1 MAGPGC
7 PSRPAGASWPLRRRS
22 GGTPTG
28 LPEHYRRPAPAHAGW
43 PWPGRPGRLAY
54 EPFFAELLS
63 GIEAELSARQVALM
77 LQIVEDVEAETV
89 ALRRWW
95 AERRVDGVLLVDLRM
110 DDPRVPL
117 VEELGLPAVI
127 VGGPGPTGS
136 LPFFPGGDAN
146 GVCQI
151 VQHLVMLGHR
161 RIDRV
166 AGSPEFAHTQLRTEV
181 FEEALAGAGAGGNV
195 VTTDYSSSAGAE
207 ATRQLLSGSSAPTA
221 IVYDSDL
228 MAVAG
233 LSAAQEMGVDV
244 PGELSIASFD
254 DSLICGVVRP
264 SLTACARDVV
274 GYGAEAARALI
285 SLVEDEPVPPYVVE
299 PPRLVPRAS
308 TAPPSI
314 APLPGATGEHS
325 GWWRRPP
332 NKAGRRRALER
343 LSRVAPPPKPVP
355 RVLLKRKPAWSER
368 FLYAKP
374 RKLRSY
380 FSLLLIFWPGRPLV
394 P

>member
-1 MAGPGC
+1 MSEPTRRRILAIAEEVGWHPNRAARALSAARSGAC
-7 PSRPAGASWPLRRRS
+7 GLALARPAR
-22 GGTPTG
+22 T
-28 LPEHYRRPAPAHAGW
+28 
-43 PWPGRPGRLAY
+43 LAY

-181 FEEALAGAGAGGNV
+181 FEEALARAGASGGV
-195 VTTDYSSSAGAE
+195 MTTDYSSAAGAD
-207 ATRQLLSGSSAPTA
+207 ATRQLLSSSSAPTA

-233 LSAAQEMGVDV
+233 LSEAQEMGTDV

-274 GYGAEAARALI
+274 GYGARGSARSHIPGRGRA
-285 SLVEDEPVPPYVVE
+285 Y
-299 PPRLVPRAS
+299 PRLRRGAAEACTESEYGSPTS
-308 TAPPSI
+308 
-314 APLPGATGEHS
+314 PG
-325 GWWRRPP
+325 RRPRP
-332 NKAGRRRALER
+332 ATHAAHNCACGRT
-343 LSRVAPPPKPVP
+343 
-355 RVLLKRKPAWSER
+355 KRIKGIPS
-368 FLYAKP
+368 
-374 RKLRSY
+374 
-380 FSLLLIFWPGRPLV
+380 
-394 P
+394 

>member
-1 MAGPGC
+1 MVRRQEAGPRRPTIADIAHRAGVSKGSVSYALNGQPGVSEQTRRKILAIAEEVGWHPNRAARALSAARSGAC
-7 PSRPAGASWPLRRRS
+7 GLALARPAR
-22 GGTPTG
+22 T
-28 LPEHYRRPAPAHAGW
+28 
-43 PWPGRPGRLAY
+43 LAY

-63 GIEAELSARQVALM
+63 GIEAELSARHLALM
-77 LQIVEDVEAETV
+77 LQIVEDVDAETV

-95 AERRVDGVLLVDLRM
+95 AERRVDGVLLVDLRTE
-110 DDPRVPL
+110 DPRVPV

-136 LPFFPGGDAN
+136 VPFFPGGDAN
-146 GVCQI
+146 GVYQI

-161 RIDRV
+161 HIDRV
-166 AGSPEFAHTQLRTEV
+166 AGSPEFAHTQLRNEV
-181 FEEALAGAGAGGNV
+181 FAETLAGAGATGRV
-195 VTTDYSSSAGAE
+195 VTTDYSSSAGAD
-207 ATRQLLSGSSAPTA
+207 ATRQLLSGAPAPTA

-244 PGELSIASFD
+244 PRQLSIASFD

-308 TAPPSI
+308 TAPP
-314 APLPGATGEHS
+314 AGAVGS
-325 GWWRRPP
+325 R
-332 NKAGRRRALER
+332 GRRRGQR
-343 LSRVAPPPKPVP
+343 LIT
-355 RVLLKRKPAWSER
+355 PAAEQS
-368 FLYAKP
+368 
-374 RKLRSY
+374 
-380 FSLLLIFWPGRPLV
+380 G
-394 P
+394 